1 MSAATA
7 WSGEERIGRV
17 QAGLPEAWQWRLKS
31 ARQLA
36 REVEEAH
43 GAPFATAVP
52 AVDRLLAG
60 GLPRGQLVELIGPR
74 SSGRFSTLLA
84 LLAAATGVGEAA
96 ALVDLGD
103 GLDPE
108 AAQAAGVDLS
118 RLLWARPTTS
128 KEALA
133 AAELL
138 LGSGFPLVV
147 VDLGVAPVR
156 GGGGA
161 EASWLRLARA
171 ARAQGAAL
179 LVGAPYRVS
188 GTAAGAVLKLNG
200 RRPAWLGAE
209 TGAPP
214 LLAGCSVRFVLEKH
228 RGHSVGQSAGLELT
242 VPGVPRAAA
251 PRPARRAQQQPPAPV
266 AVEAPA
272 AAPAARIRLRAA
284 AG

>member
-1 MSAATA
+1 MSAASA
-7 WSGEERIGRV
+7 WGGQERAGRAR
-17 QAGLPEAWQWRLKS
+17 AGLPEAWQWRLRS
-31 ARQLA
+31 ARELA
-36 REVEEAH
+36 REKEEAH
-43 GAPFATAVP
+43 GAPWVTAVP
-52 AVDRLLAG
+52 AVDLLLAG
-60 GLPRGQLVELIGPR
+60 GLPRGQLVELIGSR

-84 LLAAATGVGEAA
+84 LLAAATEVGEAA

-108 AAQAAGVDLS
+108 TAQTAGVDLA
-118 RLLWARPTTS
+118 RLLWARPANS
-128 KEALA
+128 KQALA

-188 GTAAGAVLKLNG
+188 GTAAGAVLKLSE
-200 RRPAWLGAE
+200 RRPAWLGGEGE
-209 TGAPP
+209 TPP
-214 LLAGCSVRFVLEKH
+214 LLAGCSVRFVLEKY
-228 RGHSVGQSAGLELT
+228 RAHSVGQSAGLELT
-242 VPGVPRAAA
+242 VPGVPRAA
-251 PRPARRAQQQPPAPV
+251 PLRPARRPPPAPV
-266 AVEAPA
+266 AAPA
-272 AAPAARIRLRAA
+272 AVPRLRAVA